1 MHHHSLRE
9 ALAIAESLSDDGPD
23 WAQVRE
29 LRIQLR
35 ACVKD
40 AENASTA

>member
-1 MHHHSLRE
+1 MHRHSLRE
-9 ALAIAESLSDDGPD
+9 ALDLAESLSDDGPD

-35 ACVKD
+35 ACLKD
-40 AENASTA
+40 AEAAA